1 MRNLYLLSVGTRA
14 THTTHTTVASEW
26 CFVNVRQEVCPAQF
40 GCIVSCYMILR
51 NLCCELWGEQRQRL
65 NCDKTHLSPSIMST
79 LEASTPSANQP
90 VCSLDSFRP
99 HTPYWS
105 ALKMVWATTVIIK
118 TSQLIPNKR
127 IAAVFARFCQNVPFI
142 THWFPHRCTR
152 YSGLWVFWRQ
162 APPRFSRH
170 SQRERVHV
178 RPQRPQRTIVCCL
191 RWTAL
196 NFWLSDWIVI
206 LYITAKCWMA
216 HSSNAVPFCCVNL
229 HFSTSHAE
237 SPPPPPLAPPSVSL
251 KCLRRTIL
259 YIYIR
264 IAVRRCVFIYDF
276 KRCT

>member
-1 MRNLYLLSVGTRA
+1 MYSIML
-14 THTTHTTVASEW
+14 HDTTQ
-26 CFVNVRQEVCPAQF
+26 FVLWTLRRTETETKLRQ
-40 GCIVSCYMILR
+40 
-51 NLCCELWGEQRQRL
+51 
-65 NCDKTHLSPSIMST
+65 THLSPSIMST

-105 ALKMVWATTVIIK
+105 ALKMVWGPTVIIK

-162 APPRFSRH
+162 ATPRFSRH

-191 RWTAL
+191 SAGLHWTFGYPTEL
-196 NFWLSDWIVI
+196 WF
-206 LYITAKCWMA
+206 YI
-216 HSSNAVPFCCVNL
+216 
-229 HFSTSHAE
+229 
-237 SPPPPPLAPPSVSL
+237 
-251 KCLRRTIL
+251 
-259 YIYIR
+259 
-264 IAVRRCVFIYDF
+264 
-276 KRCT
+276 

>member
-14 THTTHTTVASEW
+14 THTTHSEW

-90 VCSLDSFRP
+90 SVCSLDSFRP

-152 YSGLWVFWRQ
+152 YLGLWVFWRQ

-178 RPQRPQRTIVCCL
+178 RPQLLDCIELLVIRLNCDFIYNGKVLDGAQFKCCSIL
-191 RWTAL
+191 LCKSPFFDEMSRWIPAT
-196 NFWLSDWIVI
+196 
-206 LYITAKCWMA
+206 
-216 HSSNAVPFCCVNL
+216 
-229 HFSTSHAE
+229 
-237 SPPPPPLAPPSVSL
+237 PPPLAPPV
-251 KCLRRTIL
+251 CR
-259 YIYIR
+259 
-264 IAVRRCVFIYDF
+264 
-276 KRCT
+276 